1 LDNSR
6 LIRILSSTTVQL
18 FGIALIVFVAAF
30 SADETSGF
38 RPVAY
43 IAALVLTV
51 VLGFWIIQA
60 VTHHHR
66 DDIGN
71 QPGAGQETLGNR
83 GSIAPLRRTF

>member
-6 LIRILSSTTVQL
+6 LIRILSSTTVQV
-18 FGIALIVFVAAF
+18 FGIALIVFVATF

-38 RPVAY
+38 RPIAY

-51 VLGFWIIQA
+51 LLGFWIIQWA
-60 VTHHHR
+60 TNHHHR

-71 QPGAGQETLGNR
+71 QPGAGQ
-83 GSIAPLRRTF
+83 